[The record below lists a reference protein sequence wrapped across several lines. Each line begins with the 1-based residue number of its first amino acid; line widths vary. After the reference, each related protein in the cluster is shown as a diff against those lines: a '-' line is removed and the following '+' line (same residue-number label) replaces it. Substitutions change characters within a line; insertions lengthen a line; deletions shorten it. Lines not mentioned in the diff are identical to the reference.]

1 MPYYQGDYY
10 QGDYYQGDPGL
21 FGLLKKGIGGA
32 LRVGAGLLT
41 GGPLGAAKAAV
52 NVARTNTQAMTLA
65 ADTAMI
71 TPAQDLERQRLLHA
85 EAIAKHAAMS
95 GGAGAIPML
104 MQPGGSYG
112 MMRGMRPNKSTYVT
126 RGGGTSRW
134 APGLLVHPK
143 GTELVKSRRMNV
155 ANVRALRRGLRR
167 AQGFAK
173 IARRVL
179 VAVHHFK
186 KGGKK
191 KK

>member
-21 FGLLKKGIGGA
+21 FGTLKRAIAGTV
-32 LRVGAGLLT
+32 RVGVGLLT
-41 GGPLGAAKAAV
+41 GGPLGAAKAAA
-52 NVARTNTQAMTLA
+52 NVARTNTQLMTLA

-71 TPAQDLERQRLLHA
+71 TPAQDLERQRRLHA
-85 EAIAKHAAMS
+85 EAMAKHAAQ
-95 GGAGAIPML
+95 AGTGMIPML

-112 MMRGMRPNKSTYVT
+112 MMRGMRPNKSTYIT

-186 KGGKK
+186 KGGGKRRK
-191 KK
+191 